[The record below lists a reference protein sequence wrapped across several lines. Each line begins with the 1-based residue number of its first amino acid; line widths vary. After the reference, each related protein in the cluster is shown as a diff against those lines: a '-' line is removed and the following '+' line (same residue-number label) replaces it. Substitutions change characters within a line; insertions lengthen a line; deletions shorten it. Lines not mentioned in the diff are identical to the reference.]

1 MWRNLFKIEKSK
13 LEWEARSLPRSPI
26 LPLPHHPQ
34 CFLLLEDISRGDDG
48 LILDYQTKCP
58 PSHPLYMQK
67 INRFLWTISLR
78 REAELHS
85 LGGNTPP
92 TFSLGSPSISA
103 PTIIYIISSD
113 SDGSLLYI
121 YLYIQP
127 LNPIVQIFT
136 QSIDA
141 IDVTSVTQSRLT
153 IGRLVNWSIGWMSN
167 VKCQKSN
174 VKVKLLLGRTSEV
187 PPVIF

>member
-1 MWRNLFKIEKSK
+1 MYDTRIVLENLFANLNKEESI
-13 LEWEARSLPRSPI
+13 PRSPI

-67 INRFLWTISLR
+67 INRFLWPISLR

-92 TFSLGSPSISA
+92 TFSLGSPNISA
-103 PTIIYIISSD
+103 PAIIYIIIL
-113 SDGSLLYI
+113 GSHHS
-121 YLYIQP
+121 
-127 LNPIVQIFT
+127 T
-136 QSIDA
+136 
-141 IDVTSVTQSRLT
+141 T
-153 IGRLVNWSIGWMSN
+153 
-167 VKCQKSN
+167 K
-174 VKVKLLLGRTSEV
+174 
-187 PPVIF
+187 